1 MKNKLA
7 QFLALLTTGLLAG
20 VFYYGTFTVIP
31 AFYEVPIEV
40 HLKYRV
46 ALMNH
51 NAVYVQLLTGISI
64 LTPVWLA
71 CVYRKAPL
79 IRNYATLG
87 AIAALISILV
97 TRFGNVPI
105 NRMMRV
111 WEAGKAPANW
121 HEILDKWNMFND
133 IRTVFALAS
142 FVLVLIASQ
151 VNRPQIKNEVS

>member
-1 MKNKLA
+1 MKTKVA
-7 QFLALLTTGLLAG
+7 QAFALLATGLLAG

-51 NAVYVQLLTGISI
+51 NAVYVQLLTGIAI

-71 CVYRKAPL
+71 FVYKKSAL
-79 IRNYATLG
+79 IRNYAILA
-87 AIAALISILV
+87 AIAALISILT

-121 HEILDKWNMFND
+121 REILDKWNMFND

-151 VNRPQIKNEVS
+151 VSRPQIKADVA